1 VVRAARDE
9 VSFDPRQALVGAVS
23 RGLPHLGF
31 NRTRTA
37 LLRACGVRMGVRS
50 LILGPLDITGPG
62 RIDDL
67 LRIGH
72 RTFLTGPVHIDLG
85 AAVLIG
91 DDVRIGQHVVLLTV
105 DHDIGPPD
113 RRCGRLVGAPIS
125 IGDGVWIGSR
135 VTVLPGVS
143 IASGSVIAAGAIVVR
158 DVPPNVLVAGVP
170 ARVVRHLE
178 REPTPSSIRRSR
190 SAPLGD

>member
-1 VVRAARDE
+1 
-9 VSFDPRQALVGAVS
+9 
-23 RGLPHLGF
+23 
-31 NRTRTA
+31 
-37 LLRACGVRMGVRS
+37 MGVRS

-62 RIDDL
+62 RMGDL

-91 DDVRIGQHVVLLTV
+91 NDVRIGHHVVLLTV
-105 DHDIGPPD
+105 DHEIGPPD
-113 RRCGRLVGAPIS
+113 HRCGRLVGAPII

-143 IASGSVIAAGAIVVR
+143 IASGSVIAAGATVVR
-158 DVPPNVLVAGVP
+158 DVPPNVLAAGVP

-178 REPTPSSIRRSR
+178 REPAPSSIRRSR
-190 SAPLGD
+190 SAPLAD